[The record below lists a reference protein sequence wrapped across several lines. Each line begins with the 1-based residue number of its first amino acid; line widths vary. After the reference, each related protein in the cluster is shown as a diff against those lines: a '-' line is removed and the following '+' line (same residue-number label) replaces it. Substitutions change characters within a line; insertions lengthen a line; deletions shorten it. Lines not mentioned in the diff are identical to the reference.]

1 MPTRAHV
8 RKTMSL
14 TRKRQRRSRLRVIDA
29 RVALVRRAARLRA
42 QSATYARIGRAGLI
56 RSARRTR
63 NEVVVKVKVK
73 QFAVDMEVK
82 TNGIELEVRKPDDS
96 AQIGDCYVTK
106 TGLTWCKG
114 KTTKPNGIRIT

>member
-1 MPTRAHV
+1 M
-8 RKTMSL
+8 
-14 TRKRQRRSRLRVIDA
+14 
-29 RVALVRRAARLRA
+29 
-42 QSATYARIGRAGLI
+42 G
-56 RSARRTR
+56 
-63 NEVVVKVKVK
+63 VKVKVK

-114 KTTKPNGIRIT
+114 KTTKVKGINVTWSELAELLASKEAKEEALKAARNT